1 MTEPTETTQRP
12 APRRPLRR
20 LIADSPL
27 SAVIAAYLAG
37 DALDGERRELR
48 SALSH
53 VDAELGSM
61 PVANVRPRHVAAMLD
76 DLSGA
81 GLSPRREAA
90 VIDALHAVFAFAM
103 ARGLLYEDPTSGRA
117 VRARDFGPPRPS
129 PPATATATATPTL
142 TMLVLGARVALWT
155 TWIVVVGF
163 LILLIALFFQFG

>member
-1 MTEPTETTQRP
+1 MGATRRP
-12 APRRPLRR
+12 ARSRPLPR
-20 LIADSPL
+20 LTPDSSL
-27 SAVIAAYLAG
+27 SAVIATYLAG
-37 DALDGERRELR
+37 DTAGGERRELR

-53 VDAELGSM
+53 VDAELGTL

-81 GLSPRREAA
+81 GLSPRREAE

-103 ARGLLYEDPTSGRA
+103 ARGLLYEDPTAGRA
-117 VRARDFGPPRPS
+117 VRARDTRPPRPD
-129 PPATATATATPTL
+129 PPRPATPTL

-163 LILLIALFFQFG
+163 LVLFVALLFQFG